1 MNEIISMVVQKA
13 GISQDQARTAVETVV
28 GALKSRLPESMASHL
43 DSAVSGQGG
52 GGAMGGLSDKLGGM
66 LGQK

>member
-1 MNEIISMVVQKA
+1 MNEIISMVMQKT

-28 GALKSRLPESMASHL
+28 GALKSRLPESIGSHL

-52 GGAMGGLSDKLGGM
+52 GGTGGLSDKLGGM

>member
-1 MNEIISMVVQKA
+1 MDEIISMVVQKA
-13 GISQDQARTAVETVV
+13 GISQDQARTAVETVMGV
-28 GALKSRLPESMASHL
+28 LKSRLPASVSSHL

-52 GGAMGGLSDKLGGM
+52 GGTMGGLSDKLGGM